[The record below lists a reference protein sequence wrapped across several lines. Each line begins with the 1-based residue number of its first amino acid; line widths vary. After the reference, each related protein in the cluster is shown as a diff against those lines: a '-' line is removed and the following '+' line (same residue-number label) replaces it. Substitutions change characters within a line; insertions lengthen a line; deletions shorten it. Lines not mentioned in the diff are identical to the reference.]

1 MLKDVKPGKRARIRH
16 HHAIGPMRRRFLD
29 LGLLPETE
37 IDVLGKAPC
46 GDPIRCRVGNCCLT
60 LRNEEAASIEV
71 DYEPTPQDENGSAP
85 SHTE

>member
-37 IDVLGKAPC
+37 IDVIAKAPF

-60 LRNEEAASIEV
+60 LRCEEAASIEV
-71 DYEPTPQDENGSAP
+71 DYDPGAP
-85 SHTE
+85 DDNDTATSP